1 MYLWNHRF
9 SKIPPKNLIDFCPAR
24 FNISKY
30 LVHRIFLSRNRIKF
44 FVGILENRWFHKTF
58 SYYLTFNQ
66 DVQLLNFCPLSDWYY
81 PRLATAHDFIVTCS
95 NFKILE
101 ILLRGLLSA
110 APSSYVQ
117 YVHILTW
124 DRSSNMIGP
133 AKGFLGVLSFM
144 ICILFSIN
152 QLLHEFKN
160 NYAYY
165 IAQDFC
171 NKFIEVKNFVG
182 CMVSRPNWLLH
193 HWTFLRLL
201 IRWTPNANQS
211 TLILLFESG
220 D

>member
-1 MYLWNHRF
+1 MWELRSLVRMYLWNHWF

-117 YVHILTW
+117 YVHRVTSEVAVSFLPEIVAQIWL
-124 DRSSNMIGP
+124 DPPR
-133 AKGFLGVLSFM
+133 GF
-144 ICILFSIN
+144 
-152 QLLHEFKN
+152 
-160 NYAYY
+160 
-165 IAQDFC
+165 
-171 NKFIEVKNFVG
+171 
-182 CMVSRPNWLLH
+182 
-193 HWTFLRLL
+193 
-201 IRWTPNANQS
+201 
-211 TLILLFESG
+211 
-220 D
+220 